1 MLTIVFTLTAWLAS
15 GQVSLAP
22 KEAQPQVPPVTPQQ
36 PPPEAAPTPPVYNY
50 AGQPIR
56 LEATCADAELNDF
69 GLICSENE
77 PCPVYLE
84 LTSIEAAGSKVF
96 IAGDF
101 HSETATLWSLLLV
114 SEDQGRSWSEAHARL
129 RGVALDQVQF
139 PDSATGYVSGRTAG
153 ALARD
158 PFLLRTTDG
167 GKNWKR
173 LPLFEEGAV
182 GLIESLR
189 FESATQGTVR
199 VDRGR
204 PGAGRYAIL
213 DTTTGGDVWT
223 ARETSATRPGGAAAP
238 AASGWRIAVEAASKS
253 FRIERRE
260 DEAWRKAA
268 AFAVA
273 AGSCLPAPAPEVAE
287 PAPRGQV
294 HY

>member
-1 MLTIVFTLTAWLAS
+1 MLLLACVLTPAVAW
-15 GQVSLAP
+15 GP
-22 KEAQPQVPPVTPQQ
+22 VPPSVTPEKVSSPAS
-36 PPPEAAPTPPVYNY
+36 PPPPVYTY
-50 AGQPIR
+50 TGQPIA
-56 LEATCADAELNDF
+56 LAAACADAELIDF
-69 GLICSENE
+69 GLTCGEDD

-84 LTSIEAAGSKVF
+84 LVSIEPAATKVF
-96 IAGDF
+96 VAGNF

-114 SEDQGRSWSEAHARL
+114 SSDEGRSWSEAQARL

-139 PDSATGYVSGRTAG
+139 PDASTGYVAGRTAG

-167 GKNWKR
+167 GRSWKR

-182 GLIESLR
+182 GLIENLH
-189 FESATQGTVR
+189 FESATHGTVA

-213 DTTTGGDVWT
+213 ESSTAGDTWT
-223 ARETSATRPGGAAAP
+223 MRQAGATQPRPVAGAP
-238 AASGWRIAVEAASKS
+238 ASDWRISVDVASKS

-260 DEAWRKAA
+260 GNEWHIAA

-273 AGSCLPAPAPEVAE
+273 AGACRPAPRPAAVE
-287 PAPRGQV
+287 PAPPDS
-294 HY
+294 